1 MKYRKFGKTGWDIS
15 VLGFGAMRLPQK
27 PDKPGEVDEEEAIRM
42 LRYAVDNGVN
52 YFDSAYLYHGGVSEK
67 IVGRAFQDGYRKK
80 VKLVTKLPPR
90 MADSPEA
97 ADKIL
102 NEQLQKLQ
110 TESLDVYLL
119 HGLNKGSWDHV
130 NEWGVLDWAEKK
142 MAQGKFSHFGFSF
155 HDEYEVLKEI
165 IDAYDNW
172 TMCQIQYNF
181 MDANYQAGRRGVE
194 YAAGKNL
201 AIVVMEPLRGGLLTQ
216 KTPEPVKEIWT
227 KSPVKRSPAEWGL
240 MWVWNQPEISVALSG
255 MSTMDQLKENIEIA
269 GRAEPG
275 ILTTEELKL
284 IETVKET
291 YHSLRPIPCT
301 GCGYCMPCPNGVDIP
316 RIFQFYND
324 AVMYNDMQNGRFRYQ
339 MVEIFK
345 EEQRGD
351 KCIECGACMQACP
364 QSIEI
369 IDWLKKAHEALISK

>member
-1 MKYRKFGKTGWDIS
+1 
-15 VLGFGAMRLPQK
+15 
-27 PDKPGEVDEEEAIRM
+27 
-42 LRYAVDNGVN
+42 
-52 YFDSAYLYHGGVSEK
+52 
-67 IVGRAFQDGYRKK
+67 
-80 VKLVTKLPPR
+80 

-130 NEWGVLDWAEKK
+130 KEWGVLDWAEKK